1 MDKLYRI
8 AGYLRLSK
16 EDGDTEESN
25 SIMSQRS
32 IVEYLKDIEKDKVLI
47 FRKQRELNKWLRDF
61 IKIQSKIE

>member
-47 FRKQRELNKWLRDF
+47 FRKQKELNKWLRDF